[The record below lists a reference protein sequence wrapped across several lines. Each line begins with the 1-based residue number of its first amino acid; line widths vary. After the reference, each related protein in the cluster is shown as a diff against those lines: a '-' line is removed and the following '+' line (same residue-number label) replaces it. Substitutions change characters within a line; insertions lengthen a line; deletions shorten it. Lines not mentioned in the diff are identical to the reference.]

1 MFAMTWTMTDVEKIK
16 RLPLKNN
23 LIMYSTKIPP
33 VSAIKHI
40 EIVSDTLFKY
50 KHKTFDKIG

>member
-1 MFAMTWTMTDVEKIK
+1 MFAMTWTMTDVEKIT

-23 LIMYSTKIPP
+23 LIMNSTKIPA
-33 VSAIKHI
+33 SAIKHI

-50 KHKTFDKIG
+50 KHKIFDKIG

>member
-50 KHKTFDKIG
+50 KH